1 MLDASLVAE
10 QLAALRRRIADA
22 GGREVRLVGV
32 TKTLG
37 PESWSIARTL
47 GIDAVG
53 ENYAQEVAVKAAAVP
68 ISERPP
74 VHFIG
79 HLQANKVRL
88 LARIVD
94 VWQSVDRLSLV
105 QEIVKRQSNPVI
117 LIQVNTTGE
126 EGKFG
131 CRPEEVANL
140 VASARDVGCVVD
152 GLMTMGPTDQDVART
167 RAAFGM
173 LRGLADEVGV
183 RERSMGMSGDL
194 ELAIEAGSTMVR
206 VGSALFGERS

>member
-10 QLAALRRRIADA
+10 RLAALRRRIADA

-88 LARIVD
+88 LAGIVD

-140 VASARDVGCVVD
+140 MVYLVSDQASHITGQ
-152 GLMTMGPTDQDVART
+152 GIQING
-167 RAAFGM
+167 
-173 LRGLADEVGV
+173 
-183 RERSMGMSGDL
+183 
-194 ELAIEAGSTMVR
+194 GSH
-206 VGSALFGERS
+206 A